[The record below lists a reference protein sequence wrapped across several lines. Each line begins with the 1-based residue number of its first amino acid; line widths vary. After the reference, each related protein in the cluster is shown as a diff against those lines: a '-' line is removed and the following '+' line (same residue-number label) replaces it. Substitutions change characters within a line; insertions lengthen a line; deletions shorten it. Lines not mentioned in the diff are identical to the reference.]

1 MNQDHFNVIVVGAGI
16 SGISAGYHLQKRC
29 PNQTFAILESR
40 DTIGGTWDLFRYP
53 GIRSDSDMQTM
64 GFRFKPWKGVK
75 TIADGPSI
83 LNYLDE
89 TVKENGLDKK
99 IHFNRRVNEASW
111 SSRDSKWTVR
121 VENKKTQEVK
131 DVTCEFLFLCGG
143 YYNYKE
149 GYTPHFEGK
158 DNFSG
163 EIVHPQKWP
172 EDLNYKN
179 KNVVVIGSGA
189 TAVTIIPSM
198 ADEAKHVT
206 MLQRSPTYF
215 VAFPDEDKVGKALH
229 MLLGSKIAYFL
240 LRLKNIYFQWWFFQ
254 KSRKAPKR
262 VKEFL
267 INEVR
272 KKLDIN
278 YDIDTHFTPNYNPW
292 DQRLCLVPNGDL
304 FNTINAGKASVVT
317 DHIDKF
323 TKEGIQLKSGDALKA
338 DIIITATGINLEVC
352 NGIKLLVDND
362 EVDISKTMTYRGMMF
377 SNVPNL
383 VATFGYIN
391 ASWTLRADLTSEYV
405 CRLINYLNKKG
416 YAYCCPR
423 VDQSQSVEHDGNWL
437 DFFSSGYITRS
448 MHKFPKQ
455 GSRDPWRNTQ
465 NFPRDVFAIRWG
477 NIDDKELKFTAL
489 EN

>member
-1 MNQDHFNVIVVGAGI
+1 MDQNHFNVIVVGAGI

-29 PNQTFAILESR
+29 PDQSFAILESR

-64 GFRFKPWKGVK
+64 GFRFKPWKGSK
-75 TIADGPSI
+75 SIADGPSI

-89 TVKENGLDKK
+89 TVKENNLDKK
-99 IHFNRRVNEASW
+99 IQFNQTVNEASW
-111 SSRDSKWTVR
+111 SSRDAKWTVQ
-121 VENKKTQEVK
+121 VENKKTQNVK
-131 DVTCEFLFLCGG
+131 NYTCEFLFLCGG

-149 GYTPHFEGK
+149 GYTPQFEGR
-158 DNFSG
+158 DNFTG
-163 EIVHPQKWP
+163 DIVHPQKWP
-172 EDLNYKN
+172 KDLNYKN

-198 ADEAKHVT
+198 AGEAEHVT

-215 VAFPDEDKVGKALH
+215 VAWPDEDKVGKVLN
-229 MLLGSKIAYFL
+229 MLLGSKIAYFI

-254 KSRKAPKR
+254 KCRKVPKR

-272 KKLDIN
+272 KKLDVN
-278 YDIDTHFTPNYNPW
+278 YDVDTHFTPNYNPW

-304 FNTINAGKASVVT
+304 FNAINTGKASVVT
-317 DHIDKF
+317 DHIDRF
-323 TKEGIQLKSGDALKA
+323 TKEGIQLKSGDELKA
-338 DIIITATGINLEVC
+338 DIIITATGLNLEVC
-352 NGIKLLVDND
+352 NGIRLVVDNE
-362 EVDISKTMTYRGMMF
+362 EVDISKTMTYKGMMF

-383 VATFGYIN
+383 VATFGYTN

-405 CRLINYLNKKG
+405 CRLINFLNKKG

-423 VDQSQSVEHDGNWL
+423 VDQSVEHDGNWL
-437 DFFSSGYITRS
+437 DFSSGYITRS
-448 MHKFPKQ
+448 IHKFPKQ

-465 NFPRDVFAIRWG
+465 NFPRDVFTIRWG

>member
-1 MNQDHFNVIVVGAGI
+1 MNQNHFNVIVVGAGI

-29 PNQTFAILESR
+29 PDQSFAILESR

-75 TIADGPSI
+75 NIADGPSI
-83 LNYLDE
+83 LSYLDE

-111 SSRDSKWTVR
+111 SSRNSKWTIQ
-121 VENKKTQEVK
+121 VENKKTQELK
-131 DVTCEFLFLCGG
+131 DCTCDFLFLCGG

-163 EIVHPQKWP
+163 QIVHPQKWP
-172 EDLNYKN
+172 DDLNYKN
-179 KNVVVIGSGA
+179 KEVVVIGSGA
-189 TAVTIIPSM
+189 TAVTIIPSI
-198 ADEAKHVT
+198 ADEAEHVT

-215 VAFPDEDKVGKALH
+215 VAWPDEDKIGNILH
-229 MLLGSKIAYFL
+229 KLLGSKIAYFM

-254 KSRKAPKR
+254 KCRKVPKR

-278 YDIDTHFTPNYNPW
+278 YDVDTHFTPNYNPW

-304 FNTINAGKASVVT
+304 FNAINEGKASVVT

-323 TKEGIQLKSGDALKA
+323 TKEGIQLKSGDELKA
-338 DIIITATGINLEVC
+338 DIIITATGLNLEVC
-352 NGIKLLVDND
+352 NGIRLLVDND
-362 EVDISKTMTYRGMMF
+362 EVDISKTMTYKGMMF

-383 VATFGYIN
+383 VATFGYTN

-405 CRLINYLNKKG
+405 CRLINFLNKKG

-423 VDQSQSVEHDGNWL
+423 VDQSVEHDGNWL
-437 DFFSSGYITRS
+437 DFSSGYITRS
-448 MHKFPKQ
+448 MHKFPMQ

-477 NIDDKELKFTAL
+477 NIDDNELKFTAL

>member
-1 MNQDHFNVIVVGAGI
+1 MDQNHFNVIVVGAGI

-29 PNQTFAILESR
+29 PDQSFAILESR

-64 GFRFKPWKGVK
+64 GFRFKPWKGSK
-75 TIADGPSI
+75 SIADGPSI

-89 TVKENGLDKK
+89 TVKENDLDKK
-99 IHFNRRVNEASW
+99 IQFNQTVNEASW
-111 SSRDSKWTVR
+111 SSRDAKWTVQ
-121 VENKKTQEVK
+121 VENKKTQNVK
-131 DVTCEFLFLCGG
+131 NYTCEFLFLCGG

-149 GYTPHFEGK
+149 GYTPQFEGR
-158 DNFSG
+158 DNFTG
-163 EIVHPQKWP
+163 HIVHPQKWP
-172 EDLNYKN
+172 KDLNYKN

-198 ADEAKHVT
+198 AGEAEHVT

-215 VAFPDEDKVGKALH
+215 VAWPDEDKFGKILN
-229 MLLGSKIAYFL
+229 MLLGSKIAYFI

-254 KSRKAPKR
+254 KCRKVPKR

-278 YDIDTHFTPNYNPW
+278 YDVDTHFTPNYNPW

-304 FNTINAGKASVVT
+304 FNAINAGKASVVT
-317 DHIDKF
+317 DHIDRF
-323 TKEGIQLKSGDALKA
+323 TKEGIQLKSGDELKA
-338 DIIITATGINLEVC
+338 DIIITATGLNLEVC
-352 NGIKLLVDND
+352 NGIRLVVDN
-362 EVDISKTMTYRGMMF
+362 EEIDISKTMTYKGMMF

-383 VATFGYIN
+383 VATFGYTN

-423 VDQSQSVEHDGNWL
+423 ADQSVEHDGNWL
-437 DFFSSGYITRS
+437 DFSSGYITRS

-465 NFPRDVFAIRWG
+465 NYPRDVFAIRWG

>member
-1 MNQDHFNVIVVGAGI
+1 MNQNHFNVIVVGAGI

-29 PNQTFAILESR
+29 PDQSFAILESR

-75 TIADGPSI
+75 NIADGPSI
-83 LNYLDE
+83 LSYLDE

-111 SSRDSKWTVR
+111 SSRNSKWTIQ
-121 VENKKTQEVK
+121 VENKKTQELK
-131 DVTCEFLFLCGG
+131 DCTCDFLFLCGG

-163 EIVHPQKWP
+163 QIVHPQKWP
-172 EDLNYKN
+172 DDLNYKN
-179 KNVVVIGSGA
+179 KEVVVIGSGA
-189 TAVTIIPSM
+189 TAVTIIPSI
-198 ADEAKHVT
+198 ADEAEHVT

-215 VAFPDEDKVGKALH
+215 VAWPDEDKIGNILH
-229 MLLGSKIAYFL
+229 KLLGSKIAYFM

-254 KSRKAPKR
+254 KCRKVPKR

-278 YDIDTHFTPNYNPW
+278 YDVDTHFTPNYNPW

-304 FNTINAGKASVVT
+304 FNAINEGKASVVT

-323 TKEGIQLKSGDALKA
+323 TKEGIQLKSGDELKA
-338 DIIITATGINLEVC
+338 DIIITATGLNLEVC
-352 NGIKLLVDND
+352 NGIRLVVDND
-362 EVDISKTMTYRGMMF
+362 EVDISKTMTYKGMMF

-383 VATFGYIN
+383 VATFGYTN

-416 YAYCCPR
+416 YAYCSPR
-423 VDQSQSVEHDGNWL
+423 VDQSVKHDGNWL
-437 DFFSSGYITRS
+437 DFSSGYITRS

-465 NFPRDVFAIRWG
+465 NYPRDVFAIRWG